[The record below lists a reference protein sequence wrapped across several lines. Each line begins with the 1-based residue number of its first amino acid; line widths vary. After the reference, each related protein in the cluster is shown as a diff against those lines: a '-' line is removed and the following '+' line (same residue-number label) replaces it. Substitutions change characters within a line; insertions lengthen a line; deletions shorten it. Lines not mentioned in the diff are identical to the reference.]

1 MKAFVSITKRNG
13 VMNGLTDLITFVSD
27 IKIGLQPTIKVSFL
41 DQLEQL
47 EGCILSTQRKH
58 FH

>member
-1 MKAFVSITKRNG
+1 MKAFVSNTKRNG
-13 VMNGLTDLITFVSD
+13 VMNGLTDLKTFVSD
-27 IKIGLQPTIKVSFL
+27 IKIELQPTIKVSFL